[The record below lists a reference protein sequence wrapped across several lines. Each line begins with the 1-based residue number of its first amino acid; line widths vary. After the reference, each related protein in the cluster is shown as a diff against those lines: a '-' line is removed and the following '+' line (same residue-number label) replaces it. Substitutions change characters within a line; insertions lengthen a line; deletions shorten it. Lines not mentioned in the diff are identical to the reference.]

1 MKRVLSLILA
11 VSMVMSMFTFS
22 FAGTTLKDV
31 VDTDYE
37 AAVEALVEL
46 GIVNGYED
54 GTYRPEQNVSR
65 AEMAKLLVVA
75 AGLEPAAK
83 LAEGATK
90 FADVNGGWASGYV
103 NVASEYGYVM
113 GDPDGNFRP
122 DDTVSYAEAAT
133 MALRVLGYKSV
144 VEAKG
149 TWPTN
154 YIAKAED
161 LELLED
167 ITYASYNDGAAR
179 GNVAI
184 LIWNMLTTAMWDVT
198 GESDGD
204 GLIYE
209 DTVPMLNVK
218 FPDYTYGT
226 VDFERFEINGDG
238 EVIVYLEANDAKDTF
253 RPSAMGYEY
262 LENDFYTFVPG
273 TEVEVLVNDEDEVLL
288 TMVRTGADKL
298 VEGIKEDIDEDY
310 DDLVDAAYL
319 YVYGLVE
326 RKHIVSGT
334 IINAVSEYIFEVNTS
349 NKNYVK
355 FNDKST
361 MKFYYDDEEYEIY
374 LKDGERATVE
384 DVKVGDVLT
393 EVTVSFPVWTY
404 DEDEEEYVES
414 TDTETFYMIGS
425 SEVEGKLTKVVVED
439 FKGPEVD
446 DEGTLAT
453 FTTATIGKEE
463 YPVADE
469 AMYVEDTEDMDDQ
482 ENFDADTWASAIG
495 EKMNGEEVTAVLDVF
510 GRVVMVLFDG
520 EIDAG
525 EDEDDLTVKFVAVT
539 GPVDRDGDYTLPV
552 VTEDGEDTL
561 VFADRTL
568 GNQYWRTD
576 IDLEGYFAL
585 VALNED
591 GEIESFKALNEVAL
605 VDDED
610 ADFPGFSYRE
620 SGDLADGTLELAELL
635 TYELGETAEEDDS
648 YVVTVIPEATYSKD
662 EKALTGAEDP
672 IKVGSK
678 TVVVTLVFDDKGTT
692 NKTSDDEY
700 RVTFSTGIGEIDNM
714 KKDLAVVITDDATV
728 LGDAKY
734 VVIFDDVATGENDL
748 VGIVSSVDQNRIG
761 EWLLT
766 ITETRITDSKELKEA
781 KKDAML
787 LNERESKS
795 VEAIKNGEVAMVL
808 YSTEVNKD
816 DELEVIVEK
825 VILNEELDITSNFF
839 ATHGYV
845 ANEDEDGEIS
855 EDGRRFVMFMGET
868 SVIVD
873 LDDEDYTIGEG
884 DDAVAYDFEDYRYII
899 VNVEL
904 ADEDDTDEVEYAA
917 ESFKEVDFADV
928 EVKYED
934 RISADPDAEI
944 VVIYRGFPA
953 EEDIIGE

>member
-11 VSMVMSMFTFS
+11 ISMVMSMFTFS

-161 LELLED
+161 LDLLED
-167 ITYASYNDGAAR
+167 ITYTSYNDGAAR

-184 LIWNMLTTAMWDVT
+184 LIWNMLTTDMWDVT

-204 GLIYE
+204 GLMYK
-209 DTVPMLNVK
+209 DTEPMLNVK

-226 VDFERFEINGDG
+226 VDFDKFEINKDG
-238 EVIVYLEANDAKDTF
+238 EVVVYLSANDAEDTF
-253 RPSAMGYEY
+253 VPSKMGYEY
-262 LENDFYTFVPG
+262 LENDFYTFVEG

-310 DDLVDAAYL
+310 DALSGDGYL
-319 YVYGLVE
+319 YAYGLVE
-326 RKHIVSGT
+326 RKEIKAAT
-334 IINAVSEYIFEVNTS
+334 IINAESDYIFEVNTS

-355 FNDKST
+355 FNDKSS

-393 EVTVSFPVWTY
+393 TVTVTDFY
-404 DEDEEEYVES
+404 GDEVA
-414 TDTETFYMIGS
+414 TFYMIGA
-425 SEVEGKLTKVVVED
+425 SEIEGKLTKVVVED
-439 FKGPEVD
+439 FEAPE
-446 DEGTLAT
+446 GAT
-453 FTTATIGKEE
+453 FTTATIGGDE

-482 ENFDADTWASAIG
+482 EVFTAS
-495 EKMNGEEVTAVLDVF
+495 KWVKDMNGEEVTAVLDVF
-510 GRVVMVLFDG
+510 GRVVMVMFDG
-520 EIDAG
+520 KIDAG
-525 EDEDDLTVKFVAVT
+525 EDKDELVAKFYTITGAVE
-539 GPVDRDGDYTLPV
+539 RDGDYTLPV
-552 VTEDGEDTL
+552 VNEDGEDTL
-561 VFADRTL
+561 VFADRTA
-568 GNQYWRTD
+568 GNALWKADED
-576 IDLEGYFAL
+576 IEGTFVL
-585 VALNED
+585 VTLNED
-591 GEIESFKALNEVAL
+591 GEIEALADLKGNKFGFSFKTSGEVKGGEFTYDL
-605 VDDED
+605 GDDED
-610 ADFPGFSYRE
+610 
-620 SGDLADGTLELAELL
+620 
-635 TYELGETAEEDDS
+635 DDS
-648 YVVTVIPEATYSKD
+648 DDELYEVVVIEEAKYDKD
-662 EKALTGAEDP
+662 EKALLDGNTEYP
-672 IKVGSK
+672 VGSK
-678 TVVVTLVFDDKGTT
+678 TIVVTLVFDDKGTS
-692 NKTSDDEY
+692 KTSDDEY
-700 RVTFSTGIGEIDNM
+700 RVTYTTGIGEIDNM
-714 KKDLAVVITDDATV
+714 KDDKAVVIMDKATK

-734 VVIFDDVATGENDL
+734 VVIFDEVATGENDL
-748 VGIVSSVDQNRIG
+748 VGILSAIHENEIG
-761 EWLLT
+761 EVMLT
-766 ITETRITDSKELKEA
+766 ITDTRITDKAELKAA
-781 KKDAML
+781 KKDAMIL
-787 LNERESKS
+787 SDDTDAKYVAALET
-795 VEAIKNGEVAMVL
+795 GEVAMVL

-816 DELEVIVEK
+816 DELEVIVEG
-825 VILNEELDITSNFF
+825 VVFEHELHLNNDIK
-839 ATHGYV
+839 HGYLPS
-845 ANEDEDGEIS
+845 EDEDGEIS
-855 EDGRRFVMFMGET
+855 EDGRRAILWTEDDQTGDLVLDIDDENADLDYEDFRYVLVNVE
-868 SVIVD
+868 
-873 LDDEDYTIGEG
+873 LDDEDATEKQYVVESYKE
-884 DDAVAYDFEDYRYII
+884 VAFED
-899 VNVEL
+899 VEGKL
-904 ADEDDTDEVEYAA
+904 LDRLSVKLENEVIMI
-917 ESFKEVDFADV
+917 F
-928 EVKYED
+928 
-934 RISADPDAEI
+934 
-944 VVIYRGFPA
+944 RGMP
-953 EEDIIGE
+953 ERTK

>member
-11 VSMVMSMFTFS
+11 ISMVMSMFTFS

-161 LELLED
+161 LDLLED
-167 ITYASYNDGAAR
+167 ITYTSYNDGAAR

-184 LIWNMLTTAMWDVT
+184 LIWNMLTTDMWDVT

-204 GLIYE
+204 GLMYK
-209 DTVPMLNVK
+209 DTEPMLNVK

-226 VDFERFEINGDG
+226 VDFDKFEINKDG
-238 EVIVYLEANDAKDTF
+238 EVVVYLSANDAEDTF
-253 RPSAMGYEY
+253 VPSKMGYEY
-262 LENDFYTFVPG
+262 LENDFYTFVEG

-310 DDLVDAAYL
+310 DALSGDGYL
-319 YVYGLVE
+319 YAYGLVE
-326 RKHIVSGT
+326 RKEIKAAT
-334 IINAVSEYIFEVNTS
+334 IINAESDYIFEVNTS

-355 FNDKST
+355 FNDKSS

-393 EVTVSFPVWTY
+393 TVTVTDFY
-404 DEDEEEYVES
+404 GDEVA
-414 TDTETFYMIGS
+414 TFYMIGA
-425 SEVEGKLTKVVVED
+425 SEIEGKLTKVVVED
-439 FKGPEVD
+439 FEAPE
-446 DEGTLAT
+446 GAT
-453 FTTATIGKEE
+453 FTTATIGGDE

-482 ENFDADTWASAIG
+482 EVFTAS
-495 EKMNGEEVTAVLDVF
+495 KWVKDMNGEEVTAVLDVF
-510 GRVVMVLFDG
+510 GRVVMVMFDG
-520 EIDAG
+520 KIDAG
-525 EDEDDLTVKFVAVT
+525 EDNDKLVAKFFTITGAVE
-539 GPVDRDGDYTLPV
+539 RDGDYTLPV
-552 VTEDGEDTL
+552 VNEDGEDTL
-561 VFADRTL
+561 VFADRTA
-568 GNQYWRTD
+568 GNALWKADED
-576 IDLEGYFAL
+576 IEGTFVL
-585 VALNED
+585 VTLNED
-591 GEIESFKALNEVAL
+591 GEIEALADLKGNEFGFSFKTSGEVADGEFTYDL
-605 VDDED
+605 GDDED
-610 ADFPGFSYRE
+610 
-620 SGDLADGTLELAELL
+620 
-635 TYELGETAEEDDS
+635 DDS
-648 YVVTVIPEATYSKD
+648 DDELYEIVVIESAKYDKD
-662 EKALTGAEDP
+662 EKALLDGNTEYP
-672 IKVGSK
+672 VGSK
-678 TVVVTLVFDDKGTT
+678 TVVVTLVFDDKGTS
-692 NKTSDDEY
+692 KTSDDEY
-700 RVTFSTGIGEIDNM
+700 RVTYTTGIGEIDNM
-714 KKDLAVVITDDATV
+714 KDDKAVVIMDKATK

-734 VVIFDDVATGENDL
+734 VVIFDEVATGENDL
-748 VGIVSSVDQNRIG
+748 VGILSAIHENEIG
-761 EWLLT
+761 EVMLT
-766 ITETRITDSKELKEA
+766 ITDTRITDKAELKAA
-781 KKDAML
+781 KKDAMIL
-787 LNERESKS
+787 SDDTDAKYVAALET
-795 VEAIKNGEVAMVL
+795 GEVAMVL

-816 DELEVIVEK
+816 DELEVIVEG
-825 VILNEELDITSNFF
+825 VVFEHELHLNNDIK
-839 ATHGYV
+839 HGYLPS
-845 ANEDEDGEIS
+845 EDEDGEIS
-855 EDGRRFVMFMGET
+855 EDGRRAILWTEDDQTGDLVLDIDDENADLDYEDFRYVLVNVE
-868 SVIVD
+868 
-873 LDDEDYTIGEG
+873 LDDEDATEKQYVVESYKE
-884 DDAVAYDFEDYRYII
+884 VAFED
-899 VNVEL
+899 VEGKL
-904 ADEDDTDEVEYAA
+904 LDRLSVKLENEVIMI
-917 ESFKEVDFADV
+917 F
-928 EVKYED
+928 
-934 RISADPDAEI
+934 
-944 VVIYRGFPA
+944 RGMP
-953 EEDIIGE
+953 ERTK

>member
-1 MKRVLSLILA
+1 MKRVLSLVLA
-11 VSMVMSMFTFS
+11 ISMVMSMFSFA
-22 FAGTTLKDV
+22 FAGTALKDV

-37 AAVEALVEL
+37 SAVEALVEL

-144 VEAKG
+144 IEAKG

-161 LELLED
+161 LKLLED
-167 ITYASYNDGAAR
+167 ITFSSYSDGAAR

-184 LIWNMLTTAMWDVT
+184 LVWNMLTTKMWTVT
-198 GESDGD
+198 GESEGD
-204 GLIYE
+204 GLHYE
-209 DTVPMLNVK
+209 DRDIMLNVK

-238 EVIVYLEANDAKDTF
+238 EVVVYLEANDAKDTF

-310 DDLVDAAYL
+310 EELVDAGYL

-326 RKHIVSGT
+326 RKQIKTAT

-393 EVTVSFPVWTY
+393 KVTVSFPVWTY
-404 DEDEEEYVES
+404 DADEEEYVES

-439 FKGPEVD
+439 FKGPED
-446 DEGTLAT
+446 AT

-482 ENFDADTWASAIG
+482 GNFDADTWASAIG

-568 GNQYWRTD
+568 GNQYWKTD

-591 GEIESFKALNEVAL
+591 GEIESFKALNEVELA
-605 VDDED
+605 D

-620 SGDLADGTLELAELL
+620 SGDLADGTLTLAELL

-662 EKALTGAEDP
+662 EKALTGAEAP

-748 VGIVSSVDQNRIG
+748 VGILSSVDQNRIG

-787 LNERESKS
+787 LNERESKG
-795 VEAIKNGEVAMVL
+795 VAAIKAGEVAAVL

-839 ATHGYV
+839 AAHGYV
-845 ANEDEDGEIS
+845 ANEDEKGEIS

-868 SVIVD
+868 PVIVD
-873 LDDEDYTIGEG
+873 LDDEDFMIGEQ
-884 DDAVAYDFEDYRYII
+884 AYDFEDYRYII

-904 ADEDDTDEVEYAA
+904 ADEDDTAEEAYAA
-917 ESFKEVDFADV
+917 ESFKEVEFADV
-928 EVKYED
+928 KVKYED
-934 RISADPDAEI
+934 RISADVDAEI

-953 EEDIIGE
+953 EEDILGE